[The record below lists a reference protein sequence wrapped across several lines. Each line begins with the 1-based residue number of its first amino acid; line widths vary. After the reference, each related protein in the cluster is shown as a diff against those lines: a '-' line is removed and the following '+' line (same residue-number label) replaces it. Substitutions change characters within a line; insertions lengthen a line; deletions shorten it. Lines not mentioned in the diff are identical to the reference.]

1 MMDSLTGIE
10 PMGFIILSIII
21 ALLVQ
26 DHWKEDHKDKV
37 VGLDKN
43 LFVQEI
49 QMTPLILMIQENWNF
64 QQKKSQT
71 PLPPFLH
78 YRTIYFETFLQDICC
93 DIHNKNHW
101 HSFPLSDVMSEGNKW

>member
-1 MMDSLTGIE
+1 MDSLTGIE

-49 QMTPLILMIQENWNF
+49 QMTPLILMI
-64 QQKKSQT
+64 
-71 PLPPFLH
+71 
-78 YRTIYFETFLQDICC
+78 
-93 DIHNKNHW
+93 
-101 HSFPLSDVMSEGNKW
+101 